1 MVLALAVPD
10 QYPWVMLSA
19 TAVPFVTS
27 FIMGGKVMSAR
38 KKFNVPLPNLYA
50 VPGVHDKADDFNRVQ
65 RGHQNMFE
73 TMSSVISM
81 VLVAGL
87 KHPLVASSCA
97 VAYCVGN
104 YFYLSGY
111 ADSSKDVAGARYTNP
126 LAALKPLGMLGSFFT
141 CVYACYGMLK

>member
-1 MVLALAVPD
+1 MVLALALPD
-10 QYPWVMLSA
+10 RYPYVMLSA
-19 TAVPFVTS
+19 TALPFVTS

-73 TMSSVISM
+73 TMSSVMSM

-87 KHPLVASSCA
+87 KYPVVAASCA
-97 VAYCVGN
+97 AAFCVGN
-104 YFYLSGY
+104 CFSLPGY
-111 ADSSKDVAGARYTNP
+111 AASSKDGAGARYTPP
-126 LAALKPLGMLGSFFT
+126 LAILKPLGMAGSFFA